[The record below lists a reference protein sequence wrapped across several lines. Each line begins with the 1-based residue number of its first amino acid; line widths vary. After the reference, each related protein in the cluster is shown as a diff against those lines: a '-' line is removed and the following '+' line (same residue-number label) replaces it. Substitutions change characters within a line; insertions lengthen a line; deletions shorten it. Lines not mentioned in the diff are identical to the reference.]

1 MDSTKRVLLA
11 VVLSTLVVVIFNY
24 IFPQAPAPKKETVVN
39 QAQETVQEATKAQT
53 VVETPAVESPMAAE
67 PTPQEVAVSSTTLD
81 NELLQVKL
89 TNRGAAIVGAE
100 LMEYSD
106 KLGPEAKPV
115 TLLSG
120 SDDSDSVGV
129 TRLHNLS
136 LKDETVFLEEEKSAT
151 RAVYSWTSPE
161 GFEIEKEY
169 SLEPGNYYL
178 NLKVKLTNSMQ
189 RTFEDKLGILLV
201 QNYSEG
207 VDRYA
212 FQGPAYFLGDE
223 YEEVDLDDVKEGVSD
238 KGNISWAAMMRKY
251 FLTAVVPENAENLEF
266 VAASHNG
273 DEKIAEAELVAGNFS
288 INSGDQKVFAYKIY
302 LGPKKVETL
311 KVLGSNLEQVV
322 NYGFFTVLAKPLLV
336 FLKLIYSV
344 IGNYGIAIILLTT
357 LVKALFWPIS
367 AKGYRSMQRMKD
379 LQPKLEKI
387 KEKYGDDRERLSMEM
402 MQLYKT
408 HKVNPMGG
416 CLPMLVQI
424 PVFFAL
430 YRVLLTSIELRHAPF
445 MFWIQDLSAPDRLF
459 PNLGLP
465 YVGGLPVLTLLM
477 GGSMFLQQKLTPTA
491 GAAAEPQMKMMMY
504 GMPVIFTVMFLNFP
518 SGLVLYWL
526 VNNILGIVQ
535 QVMLAREAKA
545 KKAGAG

>member
-11 VVLSTLVVVIFNY
+11 VVLSTLVMVFFNY
-24 IFPQAPAPKKETVVN
+24 IFPQAPAPKKEAVEN
-39 QAQETVQEATKAQT
+39 QAQETVQDETKAQA
-53 VVETPAVESPMAAE
+53 VVEPPAVEPPSASE
-67 PTPQEVAVSSTTLD
+67 PTPQEVAVSSTTLGND
-81 NELLQVKL
+81 LLQVKL
-89 TNRGAAIVGAE
+89 SNRGAAIVGAE
-100 LMEYSD
+100 LKEYFD

-115 TLLSG
+115 SLLS
-120 SDDSDSVGV
+120 DSDNSDSIGV
-129 TRLHNLS
+129 TRLHNLG
-136 LKDETVFLEEEKSAT
+136 LNDETVFVEKEKSAT
-151 RAVYSWTSPE
+151 RAVYSWISPE
-161 GFEIEKEY
+161 GFEVEKEY

-178 NLKVKLTNSMQ
+178 NLKVKLINSMHK
-189 RTFEDKLGILLV
+189 TFEDKLGILLV

-212 FQGPAYFLGDE
+212 FQGPAYFLGDG

-238 KGNISWAAMMRKY
+238 KGKISWAAMMKKY

-266 VAASHNG
+266 VAGSHNS
-273 DEKIAEAELVAGNFS
+273 DEKIAQAELVAGNFL

-322 NYGFFTVLAKPLLV
+322 NYGFFTVVAKPLQV
-336 FLKLIYSV
+336 FLKLIYSF

-545 KKAGAG
+545 KKT